1 MGNWLLE
8 PTRIYVKPL
17 LALLKDLPVHAL
29 AHITGGGITENL
41 PRMLN
46 TGCRAQIDLD
56 AWQLPTIFQWLKLE
70 GGVEEAE
77 MLRTF
82 NCGIGMI
89 VVVAAEDETP
99 AIETLRALGEPAL
112 VIGKIIAGEPGVAFT
127 GRL

>member
-1 MGNWLLE
+1 
-8 PTRIYVKPL
+8 
-17 LALLKDLPVHAL
+17 
-29 AHITGGGITENL
+29 
-41 PRMLN
+41 
-46 TGCRAQIDLD
+46 
-56 AWQLPTIFQWLKLE
+56 LE